1 MVDGS
6 EKSMTETEKAAE
18 AQIAA
23 EFEAQYEAALQRNND
38 L

>member
-1 MVDGS
+1 MADGS

-23 EFEAQYEAALQRNND
+23 EFEAQYAAAFQQNND
-38 L
+38 